1 MCYLTL
7 VRSPCCGYLRF
18 LLYNHFRL
26 VLTAASD
33 CACALTRHAEDD
45 LSVLLW
51 KADRHVSSATSSAH
65 YRRHGGYYSSQGIGK
80 THFQYIS
87 QCEIDIPLLRTLEI
101 GIGSRN
107 NLTLDG
113 WLRIP
118 GGERLHTS
126 TASCVTKAADTVL
139 DD

>member
-1 MCYLTL
+1 MQ
-7 VRSPCCGYLRF
+7 R
-18 LLYNHFRL
+18 RL
-26 VLTAASD
+26 HTTDDMAATTPPKVLA
-33 CACALTRHAEDD
+33 RH
-45 LSVLLW
+45 
-51 KADRHVSSATSSAH
+51 
-65 YRRHGGYYSSQGIGK
+65 I
-80 THFQYIS
+80 FQYIS